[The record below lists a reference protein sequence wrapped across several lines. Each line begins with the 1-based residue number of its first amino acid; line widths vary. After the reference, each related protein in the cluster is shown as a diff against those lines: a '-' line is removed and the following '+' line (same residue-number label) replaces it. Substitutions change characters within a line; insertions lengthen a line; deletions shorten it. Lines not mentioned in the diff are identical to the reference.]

1 MRFAAF
7 LINAIVRGN
16 QVGVFHQP
24 GRVTGLANCA
34 QQTSHLHQG
43 FPRNQRDILHFELRA
58 PHWIEHP
65 LGELYTPVPQLILER
80 AVAGYLSV
88 PLPSTMHNNA
98 PPTPCV
104 PRVVDRQGLVF
115 VGSLS
120 TCSITRIAHTNRW
133 TTIRSFQPTTI
144 HRTGTGWSWM
154 SDLAACY
161 AATVARPDG
170 LAPRDRLIA
179 DFGPSHRSVN
189 SAGTND
195 HSLVIYESELANS
208 RQDVLGAIYG

>member
-1 MRFAAF
+1 
-7 LINAIVRGN
+7 
-16 QVGVFHQP
+16 
-24 GRVTGLANCA
+24 
-34 QQTSHLHQG
+34 
-43 FPRNQRDILHFELRA
+43 
-58 PHWIEHP
+58 
-65 LGELYTPVPQLILER
+65 
-80 AVAGYLSV
+80 
-88 PLPSTMHNNA
+88 
-98 PPTPCV
+98 
-104 PRVVDRQGLVF
+104 
-115 VGSLS
+115 
-120 TCSITRIAHTNRW
+120 
-133 TTIRSFQPTTI
+133 
-144 HRTGTGWSWM
+144 M